1 MSDDSNVKP
10 EKDYAVIRLICDY
23 LSDGIVSISR
33 HHPEWLSEKFRD
45 GRFIQPNFKVKL
57 SAWLAAKL
65 SRASDRASLTRQIMK
80 IWTYFTVPSFF
91 LTSEFASIMTDI
103 GRVLYSR
110 ESITQENYIQ
120 ESIAQENATQES
132 IAQENIGY
140 SQSGAREKTG
150 AIAVLLLDA
159 ENTNIPANAEKILA
173 DFCTYP
179 LQVKI
184 AFANWRYPGLGNKDA
199 ELHARGYQ
207 LLHAPE
213 AKNGADAHMIAMGAS
228 IHRYYPHT
236 KEVFVCSADTL
247 LLHLCNS
254 LQNQGFKV
262 YRVRRNKDT
271 IEIENRYNGEVRFFS
286 INTISRNLFQELAR
300 ELEENIDKLESSS
313 IEEKV
318 AQLSNLIARFQ
329 KQAPVSANANEADL
343 ASTLAEQPQII
354 SADTEALKAIESH
367 LSVLSVNSL
376 NMLDEFMLDCVRYM
390 TEGGALEYISAD
402 RIIKHI
408 RAQYDK
414 DINLIVKKFKPD
426 FSLIK
431 YLRSR
436 PSLFELKLVGKEYRV
451 ALANQSPA
459 PEITT
464 VFNISSRSDLEK
476 IVIKIIET
484 YTAKSPGSYIIISD
498 VATAFYKQYG
508 QPITKVMQTLQLGN
522 KFIKLLQ
529 SCNNL
534 KLQQDGKIYKVAIAT

>member
-1 MSDDSNVKP
+1 MSDDSNVKQ
-10 EKDYAVIRLICDY
+10 ETDRVVIRLICEY
-23 LSDGIVSISR
+23 LCDGIVFISR

-45 GRFIQPNFKVKL
+45 GRCIEPNFQVKL
-57 SAWLAAKL
+57 TAWLAEKL
-65 SRASDRASLTRQIMK
+65 SRASDRASLTRQVMK
-80 IWTYFTVPSFF
+80 IWTYFTVPSFL

-110 ESITQENYIQ
+110 ESITQENIKQ
-120 ESIAQENATQES
+120 ESIAK
-132 IAQENIGY
+132 ENIVY
-140 SQSGAREKTG
+140 FTSGAREKIE
-150 AIAVLLLDA
+150 AIALLLLDA
-159 ENTNIPANAEKILA
+159 ENTNLPPNAEKILA

-213 AKNGADAHMIAMGAS
+213 AKNGADAQMIAMGAS
-228 IHRYYPHT
+228 INRYYPNT
-236 KEVFVCSADTL
+236 KEVFVCSADAL
-247 LLHLCNS
+247 LIHLCNS

-271 IEIENRYNGEVRFFS
+271 IEIENRYNGEIRFFS
-286 INTISRNLFQELAR
+286 INTISRNLFQELVR
-300 ELEENIDKLESSS
+300 EIEDNIEKLESESF
-313 IEEKV
+313 EEQL
-318 AQLSNLIARFQ
+318 AQLSNLIASFQ
-329 KQAPVSANANEADL
+329 KAAPVSANANEVDL

-354 SADTEALKAIESH
+354 SAETETVKGMESH

-376 NMLDEFMLDCVRYM
+376 KMLDDFLIDCVRVM
-390 TEGGALEYISAD
+390 TYGGALEYISAD

-414 DINLIVKKFKPD
+414 DINLIVKKFQPNC
-426 FSLIK
+426 SLIK

-436 PSLFELKLVGKEYRV
+436 PSLFDLKLVGKEHRV

-464 VFNISSRSDLEK
+464 VFNISSRSDLEN
-476 IVIKIIET
+476 VVTKIIAT
-484 YTAKSPGSYIIISD
+484 GTAKSPGSYIIISD

-529 SCNNL
+529 SCDHL
-534 KLQQDGKIYKVAIAT
+534 KLKQDGKIYKVAIAT

>member
-45 GRFIQPNFKVKL
+45 GRCIKPNFQVKL
-57 SAWLAAKL
+57 TAWLVAKL
-65 SRASDRASLTRQIMK
+65 SRVSDRASLTRQVMK

-103 GRVLYSR
+103 GRVIYSR
-110 ESITQENYIQ
+110 QSITQEGI
-120 ESIAQENATQES
+120 T
-132 IAQENIGY
+132 QENIGY
-140 SQSGAREKTG
+140 FQSGAREKTG

-159 ENTNIPANAEKILA
+159 ENTNIPPNAEKILA

-184 AFANWRYPGLGNKDA
+184 AFANWRSPGLGNKDA

-236 KEVFVCSADTL
+236 KEVFVCSADAL
-247 LLHLCNS
+247 LIHLCNS

-286 INTISRNLFQELAR
+286 IITISRNLFQELAR
-300 ELEENIDKLESSS
+300 QLEEEIDKLESESL
-313 IEEKV
+313 EEQL

-329 KQAPVSANANEADL
+329 KEDPVSANANEADL

-354 SADTEALKAIESH
+354 SAETETVKVMESH

-376 NMLDEFMLDCVRYM
+376 NMLDNFLIDCVRVM
-390 TEGGALEYISAD
+390 TYGGALEYISAD
-402 RIIKHI
+402 RIIKYI
-408 RAQYDK
+408 RAQYGQ
-414 DINLIVKKFKPD
+414 DINLILKKIQPD

-451 ALANQSPA
+451 ALANQSLA

-476 IVIKIIET
+476 VVTKIIET
-484 YTAKSPGSYIIISD
+484 YTDKSPDGYMIISN

-522 KFIKLLQ
+522 KFIKFLQ

-534 KLQQDGKIYKVAIAT
+534 NLKQDGKIYKVAIAT